1 MYDLSLILTLLNSS
15 VKAPFPE
22 KVALEELGGAGGLY
36 HHTSLEWGLAENIP
50 GYSE

>member
-22 KVALEELGGAGGLY
+22 KVALEELGVVVAYTTTL
-36 HHTSLEWGLAENIP
+36 P
-50 GYSE
+50 